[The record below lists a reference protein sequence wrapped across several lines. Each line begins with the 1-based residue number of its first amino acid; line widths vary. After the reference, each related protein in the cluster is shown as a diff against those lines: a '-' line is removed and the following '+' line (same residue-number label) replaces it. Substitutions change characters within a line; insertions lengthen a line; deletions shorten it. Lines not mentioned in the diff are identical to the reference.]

1 MIITTIPNS
10 TLPAVSC
17 RVVPGHILE
26 RAAVAAESVL
36 VLKYLNLQD
45 GCHEVCPPRPAPFYT
60 PPLSSLS
67 VHLGTPEPAGRMP
80 RGSLG
85 L

>member
-60 PPLSSLS
+60 PP
-67 VHLGTPEPAGRMP
+67 PI
-80 RGSLG
+80 
-85 L
+85 